1 MGQKD
6 IKIWTSVQGTEGQFS
21 WIATAA
27 LKYMDQRVKQMVGGI
42 RLRLTNTMTTK
53 ANNYLAVV
61 HENGWVS
68 FWSTVSWQLA
78 YTFKLN
84 NQPKKVVFE
93 SSCRYLASLSV
104 DGHVEVWRIKGEEAK
119 YKWGL

>member
-1 MGQKD
+1 
-6 IKIWTSVQGTEGQFS
+6 
-21 WIATAA
+21 
-27 LKYMDQRVKQMVGGI
+27 MDQRVKQMVGGI

-53 ANNYLAVV
+53 ANNYLAVI

-68 FWSTVSWQLA
+68 FWSTVNWQLA

-93 SSCRYLASLSV
+93 SSYRYLASLSV